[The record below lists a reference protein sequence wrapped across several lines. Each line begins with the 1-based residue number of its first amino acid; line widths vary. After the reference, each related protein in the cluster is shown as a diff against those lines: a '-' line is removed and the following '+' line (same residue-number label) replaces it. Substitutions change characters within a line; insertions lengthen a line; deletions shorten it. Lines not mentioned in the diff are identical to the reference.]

1 MGIVAIAEPDTAVAE
16 LIAAVVVGLGH
27 VPLDVRTAGEIA
39 HADALVVEPGDEY
52 AYEWARFLRAW
63 QPSLAV
69 VCVSTYD
76 AFPLALELQPVAY
89 LPKPFAI
96 DALEVALRRALG

>member
-1 MGIVAIAEPDTAVAE
+1 MGIVAIAEPDPAVAE

-27 VPLDVRTAGEIA
+27 VPLDVRTAREIT

-63 QPSLAV
+63 HPSLAV
-69 VCVSTYD
+69 VCLSTYA
-76 AFPLALELQPVAY
+76 AFPLALELEPVGY
-89 LPKPFAI
+89 LAKPFAI
-96 DALEVALRRALG
+96 DALEIALKRALP